1 MSTSFQLTNSL
12 PLALRCLHVAQRF
25 LAYLS
30 LIFLLLAVIFPLH
43 NAFLFALLFGWIASS
58 ITTAFLVYNERAA
71 AAKGTLSQGYFL
83 YQIFK
88 IGTASIAY
96 GVGFTI
102 WCNTK
107 YHTGE
112 GKSLWLAEL
121 WDGRLG
127 FRELLSGELRI
138 HATILWMHALN
149 W

>member
-1 MSTSFQLTNSL
+1 MSTSLQPSTSL
-12 PLALRCLHVAQRF
+12 PLALRILHVAQRL

-30 LIFLLLAVIFPLH
+30 LIFLLLAAGFPLH
-43 NAFLFALLFGWIASS
+43 NAFLFAFLFGWVASS
-58 ITTAFLVYNERAA
+58 VTTAFLVYNERAA
-71 AAKGTLSQGYFL
+71 AVKGTLSQSYFL

-88 IGTASIAY
+88 IGVASVVY

-102 WCNTK
+102 WCNTT
-107 YHTGE
+107 YHPGE
-112 GKSLWLAEL
+112 GKSVWMTEL